1 MNGNIRKSVPQRRL
15 IVDAVEAV
23 AAEAGC
29 HAFDPTPDVLD
40 AGLENSIK
48 DLGHYKPDF
57 EGRIAE
63 RLREEIRRLALE
75 PASAVR
81 IGSRSEDVRG
91 VVHAASNR

>member
-1 MNGNIRKSVPQRRL
+1 M
-15 IVDAVEAV
+15 EAV
-23 AAEAGC
+23 AVDAGC

-63 RLREEIRRLALE
+63 RLQEEIRLALGAARASGSGRGTRRSAAK
-75 PASAVR
+75 PAPCR
-81 IGSRSEDVRG
+81 CGR
-91 VVHAASNR
+91 